1 MPRAGVVAALVAAA
15 SWSGASEVERLVQIR
30 RGDSST
36 FGIAVSNDNV
46 IGSLRGI
53 AADDG
58 LLRTGERVL
67 EVDGEILG
75 DTRLTEWIR
84 SHPSDTYTLRIAPAP
99 PPSLTPEPPPS
110 LGQMVGELLRNPQ
123 MRGMVSKMAA
133 TVVTGGDGGA
143 GGLGQAMLGAAPEK
157 LMLGGG
163 GAADG
168 DAAAAAAVAARRQQQ
183 QELETV
189 FDSMLQSEAFGGMI
203 EKVANSDGLQ
213 NLVNDI
219 SDGEIC
225 ADVPPHALASCL
237 LSEGGLLRHASAA
250 ACEALGADA
259 SECAAA
265 EAEAAAMLHRMA
277 GAPGGGSLVGGG
289 ACLSTVS
296 SAKCSGL
303 CSRKRPQECLARA
316 RPLQWPRGA

>member
-1 MPRAGVVAALVAAA
+1 M
-15 SWSGASEVERLVQIR
+15 ERLVQIR

-84 SHPSDTYTLRIAPAP
+84 AHPSDTYTLRIAPAP

-157 LMLGGG
+157 LMLGGSSSKSWRPSST
-163 GAADG
+163 ACCSL
-168 DAAAAAAVAARRQQQ
+168 RR
-183 QELETV
+183 
-189 FDSMLQSEAFGGMI
+189 
-203 EKVANSDGLQ
+203 
-213 NLVNDI
+213 
-219 SDGEIC
+219 
-225 ADVPPHALASCL
+225 LA
-237 LSEGGLLRHASAA
+237 G
-250 ACEALGADA
+250 
-259 SECAAA
+259 
-265 EAEAAAMLHRMA
+265 
-277 GAPGGGSLVGGG
+277 
-289 ACLSTVS
+289 
-296 SAKCSGL
+296 
-303 CSRKRPQECLARA
+303 
-316 RPLQWPRGA
+316 